1 MEIRR
6 PLAAEAEDICR
17 MYDGIIDDTAGKTES
32 PRWTKGVYP
41 DLPYIIGAIERGE
54 MIAAFD
60 AGVPVGAVVRNH
72 VMAPGY
78 ERAGWKAEVSSSEVY
93 VVHTLGIDPDHQH
106 LGIASMLMEA
116 VIDEARQDGMKAV
129 RCDIIDGN
137 APSIKLFEKLG
148 FINHGESILDYD
160 GMDGVPFTLMEY
172 ILP

>member
-1 MEIRR
+1 
-6 PLAAEAEDICR
+6 
-17 MYDGIIDDTAGKTES
+17 
-32 PRWTKGVYP
+32 
-41 DLPYIIGAIERGE
+41 

-93 VVHTLGIDPDHQH
+93 VVHTLGIDPEHQH